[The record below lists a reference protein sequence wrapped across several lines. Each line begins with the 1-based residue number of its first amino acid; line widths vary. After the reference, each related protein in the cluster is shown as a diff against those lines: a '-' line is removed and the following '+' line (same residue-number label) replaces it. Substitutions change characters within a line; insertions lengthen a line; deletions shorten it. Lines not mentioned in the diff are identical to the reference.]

1 MTLPNIPFNDLKFEE
16 KIGTGH
22 FGEVW
27 RARLHGKLV
36 AVKILKPEVESI
48 PQELITKFNNEV
60 RIVSGVPHPNVV
72 QFMGISQDRGHLMI
86 VTEFMERGDAE
97 KKVFNKEFS
106 IVMRMNFARDVA
118 CAVAWIHS
126 LGIIH
131 RDIKLANMLI
141 AADNSIKMC
150 DFGLSALKEGRQYLR
165 DRGYAKGTPLYMAPE
180 VLKGQNFNESSDIYS
195 FGLVLWEL
203 VAQREVFSGTYVD
216 EYSVE
221 EFRDEV
227 INAHLRPTIDENM
240 RLTYPP
246 RLFNIMER
254 CWAEIP
260 ASRPSFDQLI
270 PELEAA
276 IIEIAIADEFGR
288 EIWKN
293 ICKKEGFKLV
303 HSWPSFK
310 THLYQAVA
318 PFRDNTIE
326 EGIVDIRNINVSRL
340 NDLQLD
346 MLRAYGVEYSVMVD
360 RELNARYGNTLLISM
375 DRVVELEEDCIKAIF
390 AKLGPSGEE
399 NDFIVSVERFGHML
413 TYFGPV
419 LEENKS
425 VLFPDR
431 VRRLLFQEWFH
442 GETETAAA
450 ENLIN
455 QFLKDRADKPFLV
468 RLSSTKPGNFVVTR
482 VTPDNIVHERI
493 QYISSGPLKGY
504 TYDKKRYC
512 SIEALVNHN
521 RGEHW
526 GLAIPCPGSVYQRLF
541 RTTQG
546 QYYND
551 PSASPA
557 GRSSSSSSSRP

>member
-1 MTLPNIPFNDLKFEE
+1 MTLPNIPFTDVKFEE

-86 VTEFMERGDAE
+86 ITEFLERGDAE

-106 IVMRMNFARDVA
+106 LTMRMNFARDVA

-141 AADNSIKMC
+141 ATDGSIKVC
-150 DFGLSALKEGRQYLR
+150 DFGLSALKEGRQHLR

-227 INAHLRPTIDENM
+227 INAHLRPTIDETM
-240 RLTYPP
+240 RLNYPP
-246 RLFNIMER
+246 RLFSIMER

-260 ASRPSFDQLI
+260 ATRPSFDQLI

-276 IIEIAIADEFGR
+276 MIEIAVADEFGR
-288 EIWKN
+288 DLWRN
-293 ICKKEGFKLV
+293 LCKKEGFKLAHNWNV
-303 HSWPSFK
+303 FK
-310 THLYQAVA
+310 VSLQQIIA
-318 PFRDNTIE
+318 PFRDTTVE
-326 EGIVDIRNINVSRL
+326 EGIIDIRNINVARL

-346 MLRAYGVEYSVMVD
+346 MLRVYGSEYSAMVD
-360 RELNARYGNTLLISM
+360 RELNSRYGNTVLISM
-375 DRVVELEEDCIKAIF
+375 DKVTDLEEECIKAVF
-390 AKLGPSGEE
+390 AKHGPEGDD
-399 NDFIVSVERFGHML
+399 NFVVTLERFGHML
-413 TYFGPV
+413 TYFGPIV
-419 LEENKS
+419 EENKS
-425 VLFPDR
+425 VLFLDR

-442 GETETAAA
+442 GETETAQA

-455 QFLKDRADKPFLV
+455 QFLKDRPGMPFLV

-482 VTPDNIVHERI
+482 ATVDNILHERI
-493 QYISSGPLKGY
+493 QYVAAGPQKGY
-504 TYDKKRYC
+504 TYDKQRYC

-521 RGEHW
+521 KFERWNGAVSCH
-526 GLAIPCPGSVYQRLF
+526 GSAYQRLF
-541 RTTQG
+541 QTSRG
-546 QYYND
+546 QYAD
-551 PSASPA
+551 
-557 GRSSSSSSSRP
+557 SSSSSAAGLPRP